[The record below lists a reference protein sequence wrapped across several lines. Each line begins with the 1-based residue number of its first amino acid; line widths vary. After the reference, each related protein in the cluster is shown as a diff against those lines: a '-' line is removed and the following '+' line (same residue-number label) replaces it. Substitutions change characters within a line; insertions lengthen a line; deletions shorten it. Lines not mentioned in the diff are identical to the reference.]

1 LYFSG
6 RIPFFRGHL
15 DHWANRPAMNHFW
28 KNRKRT
34 RGGIKVNI
42 PAAHRPSQYMP
53 HVPMNDKSAWGKT
66 LTDID
71 EVRAAAYR

>member
-1 LYFSG
+1 
-6 RIPFFRGHL
+6 
-15 DHWANRPAMNHFW
+15 MNHFW

-34 RGGIKVNI
+34 RGGIKVKS